1 MPFLYLRFLLPLG
14 VLTYLIRKN
23 PFYRTYPIMLPIMVA
38 AWALVFIRMVNY
50 SRVTNH
56 MVHQIL
62 MDPTGTEITF
72 VYKNQFFRKLRS
84 D

>member
-1 MPFLYLRFLLPLG
+1 
-14 VLTYLIRKN
+14 
-23 PFYRTYPIMLPIMVA
+23 MLPIMVA